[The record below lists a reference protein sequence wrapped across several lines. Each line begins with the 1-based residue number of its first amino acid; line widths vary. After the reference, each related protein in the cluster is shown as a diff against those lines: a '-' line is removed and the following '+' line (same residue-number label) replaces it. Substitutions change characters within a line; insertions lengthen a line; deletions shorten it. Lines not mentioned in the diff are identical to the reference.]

1 MMRKTMTRHGTTR
14 GDTLQIWVRW
24 EFGNTMR
31 TLESKALR
39 VMTMT
44 KTKGM
49 GGSEEGD
56 SSVNAK
62 TVEQRK
68 TGRGGGKKTK

>member
-1 MMRKTMTRHGTTR
+1 MTRHGTTR
-14 GDTLQIWVRW
+14 GDTPQIWVRW

-44 KTKGM
+44 KTKGIEWWWKL
-49 GGSEEGD
+49 GREA
-56 SSVNAK
+56 AK
-62 TVEQRK
+62 KETVQRM
-68 TGRGGGKKTK
+68 RRL